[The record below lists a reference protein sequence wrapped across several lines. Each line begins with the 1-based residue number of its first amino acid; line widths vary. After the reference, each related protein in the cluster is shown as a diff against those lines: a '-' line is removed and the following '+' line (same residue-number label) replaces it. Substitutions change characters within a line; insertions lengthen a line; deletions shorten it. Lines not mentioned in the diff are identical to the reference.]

1 MVTPAKAKHWRPGY
15 PLPRLSTRQLTLLA
29 LVGELQP
36 VALGVLSARLGGIAR
51 SNVSH
56 ELRVLRRL
64 QLVGSIPQRGVST
77 RYYLWAHVPK
87 VKPALPP
94 VPRKAKAARA
104 ADKPATAQ
112 SATIRP
118 AASVWDFAQRVVPAQ
133 PARKAAR

>member
-1 MVTPAKAKHWRPGY
+1 MTWAKAQQWRPGCSMP
-15 PLPRLSTRQLTLLA
+15 PLSQRQLTLLA
-29 LVGELQP
+29 LVGEMEP
-36 VALGVLSARLGGIAR
+36 VALGALSARLGGIAR

-64 QLVGSIPQRGVST
+64 QLVGSIPQRGVNT

-94 VPRKAKAARA
+94 VPRKAKSARA
-104 ADKPATAQ
+104 ADKAAPAQ
-112 SATIRP
+112 PATIRP
-118 AASVWDFAQRVVPAQ
+118 ASSVWDFAQRVVPAQ

>member
-1 MVTPAKAKHWRPGY
+1 VVTWAKAQQWRPGCSMP
-15 PLPRLSTRQLTLLA
+15 PLSQRQLTLLA
-29 LVGELQP
+29 LVGEMEP
-36 VALGVLSARLGGIAR
+36 VALGALSARLGGIAR

-64 QLVGSIPQRGVST
+64 QLVGSIPQRGVNT

-94 VPRKAKAARA
+94 VPRKAKSARA
-104 ADKPATAQ
+104 ADKAAPAQ
-112 SATIRP
+112 PATIRP
-118 AASVWDFAQRVVPAQ
+118 ASSVWDFAQRVVPAQ

>member
-1 MVTPAKAKHWRPGY
+1 VTWAKAQQWRPGCSMP
-15 PLPRLSTRQLTLLA
+15 PLSQRQLTLLA
-29 LVGELQP
+29 LVGEMEP
-36 VALGVLSARLGGIAR
+36 VALGALSARLGGIAR

-64 QLVGSIPQRGVST
+64 QLVGSIPQRGVNT

-94 VPRKAKAARA
+94 VPRKAKSARA
-104 ADKPATAQ
+104 ADKAAPAQ
-112 SATIRP
+112 PATIRP
-118 AASVWDFAQRVVPAQ
+118 ASSVWDFAQRVVPAQ